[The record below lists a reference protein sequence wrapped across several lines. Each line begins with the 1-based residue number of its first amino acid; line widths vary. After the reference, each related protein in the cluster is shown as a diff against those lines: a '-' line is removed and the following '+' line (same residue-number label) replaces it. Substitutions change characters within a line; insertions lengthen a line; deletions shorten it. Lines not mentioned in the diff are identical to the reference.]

1 MSGGRCLHGDGRARQ
16 AAAIGFWRPRGIGR
30 RIQFHDQ
37 STRQGD
43 EDLHIARFGHHGQL
57 VGQPGIVQARQN
69 AVGDFTGA
77 KGDVADLDTVAMR
90 CRRIDQMKR
99 GLPALVIEPLAR
111 KGERRTPSGLEPHD
125 IGEQA
130 QRGRVGCGM
139 EVEVIE
145 AESSGS
151 GFGHVGKSNS

>member
-1 MSGGRCLHGDGRARQ
+1 
-16 AAAIGFWRPRGIGR
+16 
-30 RIQFHDQ
+30 
-37 STRQGD
+37 
-43 EDLHIARFGHHGQL
+43 
-57 VGQPGIVQARQN
+57 
-69 AVGDFTGA
+69 
-77 KGDVADLDTVAMR
+77 MR

-151 GFGHVGKSNS
+151 GFGHIGKSNS